1 MTLQETDPHLHVSV
15 QESPTE
21 TLGLVVACCKVGG
34 TECSSERT
42 GPFEGGHHYLHY
54 LDHSLVSD
62 QTTEREHSPTH
73 QQKIVL
79 KSY

>member
-54 LDHSLVSD
+54 LPHSLASG
-62 QTTEREHSPTH
+62 QIAGREHSPAH
-73 QQKIVL
+73 RQKVGL
-79 KSY
+79 KIY